1 MPGAPDRPVE
11 RRVILPAARYSRP
24 AVALF
29 GVGLL
34 RRVGIGKSRDR
45 HAGLVDAHD
54 PRVCIEQAVEG
65 LRRRHLGDEADIS
78 DGRPLTVAESATLSM
93 VGKQRLDRLQPGA
106 EPMLNPGEPLL
117 VADLQHISQ
126 IMPNA
131 RHDQRVRVGG
141 VDQSDPAHPR
151 SRRWVA
157 GKQRRMGYF
166 SSRYSRMAS
175 DWNSL
180 TSPSIRVG
188 TTICGLIAR
197 YSAANWWPFSRCKK
211 ESSRARPFRFRA
223 MRTRKLACER

>member
-1 MPGAPDRPVE
+1 MTRPSGRLASAAP
-11 RRVILPAARYSRP
+11 
-24 AVALF
+24 LF

-45 HAGLVDAHD
+45 HAAVVDAHD
-54 PRVCIEQAVEG
+54 PRVGIERTVEG
-65 LRRRHLGDEADIS
+65 LGRRHLGDKADIG
-78 DGRPLTVAESATLSM
+78 DGRPVAMAKPAAFR
-93 VGKQRLDRLQPGA
+93 VFGKQCLDRLQPGA
-106 EPMLNPGEPLL
+106 KPMLNPGEPLL

-197 YSAANWWPFSRCKK
+197 YSAANWSPFSRCRNQ
-211 ESSRARPFRFRA
+211 SSRAMPLRFNA